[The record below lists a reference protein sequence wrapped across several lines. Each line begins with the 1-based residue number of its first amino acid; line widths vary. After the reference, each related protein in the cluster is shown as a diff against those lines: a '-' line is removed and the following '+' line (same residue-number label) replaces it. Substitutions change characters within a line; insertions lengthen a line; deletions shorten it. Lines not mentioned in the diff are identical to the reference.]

1 MRIAELGKATVQ
13 AELTVRRQMAIR
25 IGRQAAFLVIAGIFG
40 LLAILSGHA
49 LLWAFAYQ
57 TLGFS
62 VLGAAILVFAAD
74 ALVALL
80 FLLLGR
86 RSIMT
91 PQEIRARFERDH
103 AINELRQAVALTAVT
118 TAVAGPVGRQAGR
131 AIWHVVRSAFGRKG
145 QV

>member
-1 MRIAELGKATVQ
+1 MKIAELGKATVQ

-25 IGRQAAFLVIAGIFG
+25 IGRQVAFLVIAAIFG
-40 LLAILSGHA
+40 LLAVLSGHA

-62 VLGAAILVFAAD
+62 VLGAAILVFAID
-74 ALVALL
+74 AAVAVL

-91 PQEIRARFERDH
+91 PEEIRARFERDH
-103 AINELRQAVALTAVT
+103 AINDLRQAMALTAIT
-118 TAVAGPVGRQAGR
+118 SAIAGPVGRQAGR
-131 AIWHVVRSAFGRKG
+131 AIWQVVRSAFGRKG
-145 QV
+145 

>member
-1 MRIAELGKATVQ
+1 MKIAELGKATLQ
-13 AELTVRRQMAIR
+13 AELTVRREMAIR
-25 IGRQAAFLVIAGIFG
+25 IGRQVAFLVVAAVFG

-62 VLGAAILVFAAD
+62 VLGAAILVFLVDAAM
-74 ALVALL
+74 ALV

-91 PQEIRARFERDH
+91 ATEIRSRFAREH
-103 AINELRQAVALTAVT
+103 AMNELRQALALTAIT
-118 TAVAGPVGRQAGR
+118 SAIAGPVGRQALR
-131 AIWHVVRSAFGRKG
+131 AILHAIRSLFGRKAG
-145 QV
+145 L